1 MVLGHTR
8 HNYRLRH
15 ITGNGF
21 NLGAGTKSSKSNR
34 GKYLHL
40 AKMIPN
46 LQLYSQIVCNKIT
59 RF

>member
-40 AKMIPN
+40 AK
-46 LQLYSQIVCNKIT
+46 K
-59 RF
+59 